1 MIILHCLSIQFHS
14 YFFNWAEAEK
24 EDDTIDNMDDF
35 DADDDEEEEEP
46 EMGDDTEYCSE
57 EKFKKLIAEVSR
69 LM

>member
-1 MIILHCLSIQFHS
+1 
-14 YFFNWAEAEK
+14 
-24 EDDTIDNMDDF
+24 MDGF

-57 EKFKKLIAEVSR
+57 EKFKKLVAEVSR